1 MSANV
6 VETAQE
12 AFLLV
17 AEDNPADVG
26 LIRLALKEHG
36 VQTGV
41 RIVSDGEAAVHF
53 IDMVEADPAAACPA
67 LAILDLNLP
76 RVSGGEILRRLRVST
91 KWRDVPVIVVSSS
104 LSPRDRKDAIQLGA
118 SAYFAKPSDLEEFLR
133 LGALI
138 SKILADQALLET
150 PKS

>member
-1 MSANV
+1 MNANA
-6 VETAQE
+6 VETAKE

-36 VQTGV
+36 IKTEVH
-41 RIVSDGEAAVHF
+41 IVSDGEAAIRF
-53 IDMVEADPAAACPA
+53 IDSVESDPAATCPA

-76 RVSGGEILRRLRVST
+76 RISGGEILRRVRVST

-104 LSPRDRKDAIQLGA
+104 LSPRDRKDAIQMGA

-138 SKILADQALLET
+138 GKILTGQTLSET
-150 PKS
+150 P

>member
-1 MSANV
+1 MSANGV
-6 VETAQE
+6 HLRGQV
-12 AFLLV
+12 FLLV

-26 LIRLALKEHG
+26 LIRLAMKEHG
-36 VQTGV
+36 IQTGV
-41 RIVSDGEAAVHF
+41 HVVSDGEAAVRF
-53 IDMVEADPAAACPA
+53 IDMVETDPAATCPV

-76 RVSGGEILRRLRVST
+76 RVGGGEILRRVRVST

-138 SKILADQALLET
+138 NQMLALK
-150 PKS
+150 P